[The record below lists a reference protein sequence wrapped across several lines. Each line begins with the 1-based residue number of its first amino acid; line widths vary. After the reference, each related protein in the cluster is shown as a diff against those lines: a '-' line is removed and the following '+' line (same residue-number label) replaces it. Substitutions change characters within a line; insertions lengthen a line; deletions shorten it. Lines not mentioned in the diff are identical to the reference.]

1 MPRVARGLVDGFTYH
16 ILNRG
21 NGRQVVFHKDKDYAI
36 FVSLMEEATDRI
48 PLSVYAYCLM
58 PNHFHLV
65 VMPLRAD
72 NLSRWMQWFMTS
84 HVRRYHRHYGTSGH
98 VWQGRFKSF
107 IVKQDNHL
115 LTLLKYVEGNPVRAG
130 LATSARD
137 WQWSSHRTRIGET
150 RSMLVSDLPL
160 ELPEDWGRLVDEP
173 IPGEELDQL
182 RNCVR
187 RQAPYGDSDWQAE
200 ICVEYDLESTIRP
213 IGRPLKK

>member
-16 ILNRG
+16 VLNRG

-36 FVSLMEEATDRI
+36 FVSLMKEATDRI

-65 VMPLRAD
+65 VMPLEAE
-72 NLSRWMQWFMTS
+72 NLSRWMQWLMTS
-84 HVRRYHRHYGTSGH
+84 HVRRYHRHYCTSGH

-115 LTLLKYVEGNPVRAG
+115 LNLLKYVEGNPVRAG
-130 LATSARD
+130 FATLARD

-150 RSMLVSDLPL
+150 QSVLLSDLPL
-160 ELPEDWGRLVDEP
+160 ELPEDWGRVVDEP
-173 IPGEELDQL
+173 IPGKELDQL
-182 RNCVR
+182 RKCVR
-187 RQAPYGDSDWQAE
+187 RQAPYGDPKWQVE
-200 ICVEYDLESTIRP
+200 ICKEYDLESTIRP
-213 IGRPLKK
+213 IGRPLKN